1 MRFFPP
7 NMYDPQ
13 INMIRKPFV
22 LNKEKLRQDFNS
34 PKYENRRKEFFAT
47 FSEFLRSYI
56 RDKYYEFMND
66 IQTEVNF
73 FEWFDHYFKP
83 KLLAGRNTNFPLQ
96 KEATHNSQDTI
107 IKHKSTYDTSY
118 SHNNLLHS
126 SIETTKNSPI
136 MPNKTKP
143 KTLHCLQSIYKTI
156 PKPIRKLIKNSLP
169 QPTYSYSPSQDTPP
183 NIQPLTKNHTNN
195 ITHAT
200 SASILSP
207 TSGNIHIAT
216 RQQDKHSMTPLTSN
230 YQFNNNTHLD
240 KKQTILSQYG
250 QINTIKKNKKDNNY
264 KDKKKSK
271 KETKK
276 EKQDVG
282 SPPQVG
288 SPTKNSK
295 DKEELKS
302 DMIDPLTKIPKEKAK
317 NKVLCYKC
325 NKFGHYQNNCKP
337 PKNKSKLNIPELH
350 SEINTLKQEIQEI
363 KNSSFQITE
372 EQLAQ
377 EMVTLKINNNHS
389 QNSSIENEVEP
400 EENCKQIVQLI
411 SQPTFKE
418 TFLNTIDKMLF
429 QKWYTEVRIV
439 IDKEYIFETVAL
451 LDTGADSNCIQ
462 EGLIPTKYYEKTTE
476 KLSQASGTSLNIEFK
491 LSNAHVCREGVCIK
505 TTFILVK
512 DITSKVILGNP
523 FIALLYPITQISE
536 KRTYNTNFRTKGYF
550 SFYITAYDK
559 RYKYVKTNDIL

>member
-1 MRFFPP
+1 
-7 NMYDPQ
+7 
-13 INMIRKPFV
+13 
-22 LNKEKLRQDFNS
+22 
-34 PKYENRRKEFFAT
+34 
-47 FSEFLRSYI
+47 
-56 RDKYYEFMND
+56 
-66 IQTEVNF
+66 
-73 FEWFDHYFKP
+73 
-83 KLLAGRNTNFPLQ
+83 
-96 KEATHNSQDTI
+96 
-107 IKHKSTYDTSY
+107 
-118 SHNNLLHS
+118 
-126 SIETTKNSPI
+126 
-136 MPNKTKP
+136 
-143 KTLHCLQSIYKTI
+143 
-156 PKPIRKLIKNSLP
+156 
-169 QPTYSYSPSQDTPP
+169 
-183 NIQPLTKNHTNN
+183 
-195 ITHAT
+195 
-200 SASILSP
+200 
-207 TSGNIHIAT
+207 
-216 RQQDKHSMTPLTSN
+216 MTPLTSN

-271 KETKK
+271 KETKT

-302 DMIDPLTKIPKEKAK
+302 DTIDPLTKIPKEKAK

-325 NKFGHYQNNCKP
+325 NRFGHHQNNCKP
-337 PKNKSKLNIPELH
+337 PKNKSKLNIPKLH

-411 SQPTFKE
+411 SQPTLKE

-451 LDTGADSNCIQ
+451 LDTSADSNCIQ
-462 EGLIPTKYYEKTTE
+462 ENLIPTKYYEKTTE
-476 KLSQASGTSLNIEFK
+476 KLS
-491 LSNAHVCREGVCIK
+491 
-505 TTFILVK
+505 
-512 DITSKVILGNP
+512 
-523 FIALLYPITQISE
+523 
-536 KRTYNTNFRTKGYF
+536 
-550 SFYITAYDK
+550 
-559 RYKYVKTNDIL
+559 